1 MILRKESADTRESEL
16 IHSILLNTAIKISEP
31 LHEALEVIGPFE
43 IPIRTDQSLIHFLA
57 KIIVGQQLS
66 TKAALSIWSRVET
79 AINASGLR
87 MSEYFC
93 EVNSDE
99 MRLCGVSKNKI
110 KALISIGTADKKG
123 ELCSKSL
130 GLLDHAERSRKLL
143 RLFGIGQWT
152 CDMTSMFYY
161 QSPDIWPINDVTVQ
175 RQFGRLIGQRKPE
188 TAIQQFVPYRTYL
201 ALAMYK
207 IADSMPK

>member
-1 MILRKESADTRESEL
+1 MLRKERANTRESEL

-31 LHEALEVIGPFE
+31 LYEALEVIGPFG
-43 IPIRTDQSLIHFLA
+43 IPIRNDQSLTHFLA

-66 TKAALSIWSRVET
+66 TKAASSIWSRIEI
-79 AINASGLR
+79 AINASGSR
-87 MSEYFC
+87 IPEYFS
-93 EVNSDE
+93 EVNSGE
-99 MRLCGVSKNKI
+99 MRLCGVSSNKI
-110 KALISIGTADKKG
+110 KALISIRMADKKG

-130 GLLDHAERSRKLL
+130 GLLDHAERSKKLL

-152 CDMTSMFYY
+152 CDMTSIFYY

-175 RQFGRLIGQRKPE
+175 RQFGRLIGHRKPE

>member
-1 MILRKESADTRESEL
+1 MLRKERANTRESEL

-31 LHEALEVIGPFE
+31 LHEALKVIGPFG

-66 TKAALSIWSRVET
+66 TRAASSIWRRLEI
-79 AINASGLR
+79 AINDSGSR
-87 MSEYFC
+87 IPEYFSG
-93 EVNSDE
+93 VNSGE
-99 MRLCGVSKNKI
+99 MRLCGVSSNKI
-110 KALISIGTADKKG
+110 KALISIRMADKKG

-130 GLLDHAERSRKLL
+130 GLLDHAERSKKLL

-152 CDMTSMFYY
+152 CDMTSIFYY
-161 QSPDIWPINDVTVQ
+161 QSPDIWPISDVTVQ